1 MYKRQEIS
9 DIFKVII
16 HNGKGIEINTS
27 AVGLSYNDT
36 NPNLEIIKLYRQ
48 MGGEIIT
55 VGSDSHGKE
64 NIGKGFS
71 LVEEYLRRAGFRFLT
86 VFRKQR
92 PVFVDIS

>member
-1 MYKRQEIS
+1 
-9 DIFKVII
+9 
-16 HNGKGIEINTS
+16 
-27 AVGLSYNDT
+27 
-36 NPNLEIIKLYRQ
+36 

-71 LVEEYLRRAGFRFLT
+71 LAEEYLLRAGFRFLT